1 MSTVLIVE
9 DAPQLRE
16 VMKIALESQGFEI
29 VTAKDGAAG
38 LSAALSL
45 QPDAILLDI
54 MLPELSGW
62 EVMERL
68 QKHPSAAAIPVI
80 GMSAFAEGWVKEKAE
95 RLGFAD
101 FLIKPVRLQQ
111 IAAALAAAISAEQP
125 PPFF

>member
-1 MSTVLIVE
+1 MATVLIVE

-38 LSAALSL
+38 LSAALAL

-68 QKHPSAAAIPVI
+68 QKDPSAAAIPVI
-80 GMSAFAEGWVKEKAE
+80 GMSAFAEGWVRDKAA
-95 RLGFAD
+95 RLGFAE
-101 FLIKPVRLQQ
+101 FLTKPVRLRQ
-111 IAAALAAAISAEQP
+111 IVRAIEAAIPAEQH
-125 PPFF
+125 PPFS